1 MKINQQKREDILP
14 YLFEWAETFNPE
26 NIIYSKNN
34 TEEIY
39 ETEMFNSYQNLVDLA
54 LRLEKNKCSSK
65 DFEDILFHIE
75 QINYDEIKIIL

>member
-1 MKINQQKREDILP
+1 
-14 YLFEWAETFNPE
+14 
-26 NIIYSKNN
+26 
-34 TEEIY
+34 
-39 ETEMFNSYQNLVDLA
+39 MFNSYQNVVDLA